1 MGDKQAITWETDLE
15 TALKR
20 SASEDKP
27 VLLDFF
33 SPG

>member
-1 MGDKQAITWETDLE
+1 MASITWEHSYH
-15 TALKR
+15 TAMDRAKR
-20 SASEDKP
+20 EGKP

>member
-1 MGDKQAITWETDLE
+1 MINWESDLT
-15 TALKR
+15 TALSRAKQ
-20 SASEDKP
+20 EHKP